1 LPHVDGSKQLEETTM
16 ASLDFEQ
23 EKTQFREFYD
33 AHAGALHNA
42 SKSLSTLLTDLLPQ
56 LDTVPISKIESRV
69 KDREECIRK
78 FNLKYRQALE
88 EGATPYAIGDHISD
102 LIGLRIVCL
111 YEDDIE
117 KIGNIL
123 KAEFDVVEVTDK
135 ISTIENTEGSFGYK
149 GLHFDLRLK
158 NPRLA
163 LPEYQTYIGLQF
175 EVQVRTIV
183 QDSWSVLDHKIKY
196 KKSIPNHL
204 KRRINTL
211 AALFELAD
219 REFRQ
224 IRDSTEEE
232 IQKEQAEP
240 PEATDGDA
248 AAPNRSPATEPGEVR
263 PTERRSAKLNAFSF
277 LKIAA
282 HFFAD
287 FEFEPQKVDGFVQ
300 EIVTAQPSITRS
312 EFNEHLRRHITTV
325 KRYQIDFEDKTEN
338 RMNPFTVIRHC
349 LYLGD
354 KTVFQGILTN
364 VARENFKH
372 WLKTLTAEPN

>member
-1 LPHVDGSKQLEETTM
+1 M

-56 LDTVPISKIESRV
+56 LGTVPISKIESRV
-69 KDREECIRK
+69 KDREECIKK

-88 EGATPYAIGDHISD
+88 EGATPYAIRDHISD

-123 KAEFDVVEVTDK
+123 TAEFDVVEVTDK
-135 ISTIENTEGSFGYK
+135 ISTIENTEASFGYK

-163 LPEYQTYIGLQF
+163 LPEYQAYIGLQF

-232 IQKEQAEP
+232 IQKEEAEPPEP
-240 PEATDGDA
+240 PEATDGGS
-248 AAPNRSPATEPGEVR
+248 AAPNASPVAEPGEVR
-263 PTERRSAKLNAFSF
+263 PAERRSVKLNAFNF

-354 KTVFQGILTN
+354 KTVFQGVLTN
-364 VARENFKH
+364 VARENFEQ
-372 WLKTLTAEPN
+372 WLNTRTAEPN